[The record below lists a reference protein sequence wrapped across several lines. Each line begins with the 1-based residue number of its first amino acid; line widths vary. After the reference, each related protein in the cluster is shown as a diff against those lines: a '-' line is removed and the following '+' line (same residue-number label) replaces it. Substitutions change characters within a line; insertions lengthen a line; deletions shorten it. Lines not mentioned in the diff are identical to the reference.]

1 MEKELSKSV
10 ARDEDDLERLE
21 LIGLNKLI
29 DKLEE
34 SNKAAEEMNDAPYE
48 RFMDPIEGR
57 YFLKEKEIDL
67 IILNSDVYG

>member
-21 LIGLNKLI
+21 SISMNTVI
-29 DKLEE
+29 DTLERI
-34 SNKAAEEMNDAPYE
+34 NKAAEEMNDAPYE

-57 YFLKEKEIDL
+57 YALHGSF
-67 IILNSDVYG
+67 

>member
-21 LIGLNKLI
+21 SILIESDLI
-29 DKLEE
+29 DTLERI
-34 SNKAAEEMNDAPYE
+34 NKAAEEMNDAPYE

-67 IILNSDVYG
+67 IKKQIIA